1 MRPDPRGVAQLSR
14 RLLPGMHEIPALFPP
29 ASSFQE
35 SRAHH
40 THRRR
45 LWMSATQNVS
55 DKIAS
60 LFSLST
66 WCVLILRTCGAEKL
80 RFLFVTP
87 LASYK
92 SGD

>member
-87 LASYK
+87 LASHK
-92 SGD
+92 QGD

>member
-1 MRPDPRGVAQLSR
+1 MRDLWP
-14 RLLPGMHEIPALFPP
+14 LFPP

-40 THRRR
+40 AHRRR

-60 LFSLST
+60 LFSLFT
-66 WCVLILRTCGAEKL
+66 WCVLILRTYGAE
-80 RFLFVTP
+80 RFALF
-87 LASYK
+87 LSHLMHQMNQGFIL
-92 SGD
+92 SCSQ